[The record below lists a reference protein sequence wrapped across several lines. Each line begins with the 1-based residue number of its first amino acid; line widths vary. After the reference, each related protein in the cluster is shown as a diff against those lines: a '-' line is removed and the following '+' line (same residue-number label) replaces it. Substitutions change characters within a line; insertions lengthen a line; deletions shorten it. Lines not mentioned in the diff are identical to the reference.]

1 MFRRREKAWWK
12 RVVVFGG
19 GGTVTVDVKLKNNHV
34 EIVKSCW
41 IYPAKKFLLLE
52 SFTDKN

>member
-1 MFRRREKAWWK
+1 MFRRRDKAWWK